1 MAGSENRLLTSFIPK
16 RNFSLYARVGAL
28 LVAATLLSAASHHPG
43 VAGRGSTVAK
53 ELAHRPASTPVAM
66 ALQAVRRQPARASRS
81 ADAPPTPNP
90 AGRPSAA
97 FRDERPARPA
107 KVRPV
112 PGAITGL
119 FGEIRGGGR
128 PHGGVDLDGEI
139 GDPVVSAGAGLIV
152 HAGSPPPGMSGYGN
166 VVVVNHP
173 DGTYAMYA
181 HLSAVHVVAGTT
193 VEPGAPLGAVGV
205 SGSVTGSHLH
215 WEMRIG
221 EVSID
226 PLLWLA
232 SG

>member
-1 MAGSENRLLTSFIPK
+1 MLIWRIPK
-16 RNFSLYARVGAL
+16 RNLSLLARASA
-28 LVAATLLSAASHHPG
+28 LVAVSTLLGAGSHHPG
-43 VAGRGSTVAK
+43 VAGRAAGS
-53 ELAHRPASTPVAM
+53 PDASAQTSTDPVAL
-66 ALQAVRRQPARASRS
+66 AIEELRRRPPRASRS
-81 ADAPPTPNP
+81 SEEATGAPSLRPS
-90 AGRPSAA
+90 ARPSAA
-97 FRDERPARPA
+97 FRDPKPARSA

-112 PGAITGL
+112 PGAVTGL

-139 GDPVVSAGAGLIV
+139 GDPVVSAGAGLVV
-152 HAGSPPPGMSGYGN
+152 HAGPPPPGMSGYGN
-166 VVVVNHP
+166 TVVVNHP

-181 HLSAVHVVAGTT
+181 HLSAVQIAPGTVVEAG
-193 VEPGAPLGAVGV
+193 AHLGAVGV

-221 EVSID
+221 EVTID

>member
-1 MAGSENRLLTSFIPK
+1 M
-16 RNFSLYARVGAL
+16 
-28 LVAATLLSAASHHPG
+28 LSAASHHPG
-43 VAGRGSTVAK
+43 VAGRASTFAK
-53 ELAHRPASTPVAM
+53 AADRPATTPVAV
-66 ALQAVRRQPARASRS
+66 ALEAIRRQPPRASRT
-81 ADAPPTPNP
+81 AEAPPRPP
-90 AGRPSAA
+90 AASRPVAA
-97 FRDERPARPA
+97 FRDSRPARPA

-112 PGAITGL
+112 SGAITGL

-152 HAGSPPPGMSGYGN
+152 HAGAPPPGMSGYGN

-181 HLSAVHVVAGTT
+181 HLSAVHAVAGTM
-193 VEPGAPLGAVGV
+193 VDPGSPLGAVGV

-232 SG
+232 TG

>member
-1 MAGSENRLLTSFIPK
+1 MAL
-16 RNFSLYARVGAL
+16 AL
-28 LVAATLLSAASHHPG
+28 EEF
-43 VAGRGSTVAK
+43 RR
-53 ELAHRPASTPVAM
+53 RPA
-66 ALQAVRRQPARASRS
+66 RISRS
-81 ADAPPTPNP
+81 SDVATPAPVPQTT
-90 AGRPSAA
+90 GRPSAA
-97 FRDERPARPA
+97 FRDTKPSRPA

-139 GDPVVSAGAGLIV
+139 GDPVISAGAGLVV
-152 HAGSPPPGMSGYGN
+152 HAGPPPPGMSGYGN
-166 VVVVNHP
+166 IVVVNHP

-181 HLSAVHVVAGTT
+181 HLSAVQILAGTV
-193 VEPGAPLGAVGV
+193 VEAGTHLGAVGV

-221 EVSID
+221 EVTID